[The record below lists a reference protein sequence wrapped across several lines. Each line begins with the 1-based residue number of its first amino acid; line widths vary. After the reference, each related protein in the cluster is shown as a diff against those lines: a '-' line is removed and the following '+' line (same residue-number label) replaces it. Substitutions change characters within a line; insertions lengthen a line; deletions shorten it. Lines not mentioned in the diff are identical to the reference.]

1 MKCRYI
7 ESVSNTSIVVTTS
20 RSGVVSLGCSLAFD
34 DRITMFAVCIIES
47 DGSARWLTLWT
58 RKDDIYSTI
67 VVNDLLEH
75 LHPLLQP
82 LDARVVENVVRFVTT
97 ELEQSDVEV
106 AAPANWGSID
116 YDFVD
121 LNKQFDDLIA
131 RLKEKQVN
139 SQPKG

>member
-1 MKCRYI
+1 MKCRYT
-7 ESVSNTSIVVTTS
+7 ESVSNTSLVVTTS

-34 DRITMFAVCIIES
+34 DRITMFAICIIES

-58 RKDDIYSTI
+58 RKFDGGPV

-82 LDARVVENVVRFVTT
+82 LDARLVENVVQFVTT
-97 ELEQSDVEV
+97 ELEQSGVEV
-106 AAPANWGSID
+106 SDPVSWEPLA
-116 YDFVD
+116 YDFAD

-131 RLKEKQVN
+131 KLKAKQVKAQ
-139 SQPKG
+139 SKD